1 MKHTISLLLITIILL
16 SCFTVLTYA
25 GSTDKS
31 ENLSGAQSTG
41 YVKCAGET
49 FEVKKGDTFTYIKY
63 LNVKSIT
70 SDGMK
75 PGYICNI
82 DGRILFDTNVFT
94 ITNYDTENLDNGDL
108 FPNLYSNGSLMTNIV
123 NGEGL
128 RYNNYN
134 TVKQFKF
141 NTNSSVV
148 FKAEFKIKKAFKGTK
163 EITDAFITIN
173 YLNDD
178 YDQIRIYDAAQ
189 QKKKTKESCELIRVL
204 PESTTQKIETQSETV
219 PETSQTNETV
229 IPSSSAAETTKPTES
244 TVPETKETKETVAPS
259 STVTETTESTQ
270 LIVPE
275 LLGDTDGD
283 GKVSIR
289 DATVIQ
295 MHLADLK
302 PDPFKIHLADTDCD
316 GLVRIIDATT
326 IELYLAKR
334 LPKSKIGKPV

>member
-25 GSTDKS
+25 KPADQS
-31 ENLSGAQSTG
+31 EFLSGAQSVG

-70 SDGMK
+70 SDGIK

-82 DGRILFDTNVFT
+82 DGRILFDTDIFT
-94 ITNYDTENLDNGDL
+94 ITNYDNENLENGDL
-108 FPNLYSNGSLMTNIV
+108 FPNLSSTGSLLTNIV
-123 NGEGL
+123 SGEGL
-128 RYNNYN
+128 RYNNFN

-141 NTNSSVV
+141 NCDSCVV

-163 EITDAFITIN
+163 EITDAFITMN
-173 YLNDD
+173 YLNGD

-189 QKKKTKESCELIRVL
+189 QKKKAKESCELVRIL
-204 PESTTQKIETQSETV
+204 PESTTQKIETQHLSA
-219 PETSQTNETV
+219 PETSETIETV
-229 IPSSSAAETTKPTES
+229 IPSSSVIET
-244 TVPETKETKETVAPS
+244 A
-259 STVTETTESTQ
+259 ESTQ
-270 LIVPE
+270 LTVPE

-295 MHLADLK
+295 MHLAYLK